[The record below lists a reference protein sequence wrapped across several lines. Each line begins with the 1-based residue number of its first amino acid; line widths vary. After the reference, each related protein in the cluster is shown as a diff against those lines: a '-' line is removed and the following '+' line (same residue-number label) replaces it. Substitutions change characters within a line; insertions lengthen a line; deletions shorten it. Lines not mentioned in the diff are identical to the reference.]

1 MKILVVSPYR
11 GIGDLIFHLPLFRY
25 LSKRFKTKVN
35 IITVHNTKA
44 KYILKKEKTIS
55 KIIYGDFNR
64 QQILKKIVNLTSKIN
79 QFKSDLTVLTAP
91 SKRLKA
97 SLIIS
102 NAKKKIYFSKLNEK
116 DLSKYIYK
124 ETKKKFQISKLT
136 KNYKLSLN
144 IRSNKNNKKNV
155 FLNIDS
161 FHNQNNWGQENYLKL
176 ISGLLKKKYKLFINF
191 SPRNK
196 KKFYLILKK
205 LNNKSKVNF
214 TYNRNFNEVLKIIQ
228 RCNYIIGNESGPIC
242 IGAALRKKVLSI
254 YNPLTTPKSSK
265 IIYKKIKYIN
275 SRNTSSKTIHKKIL
289 KFLN

>member
-1 MKILVVSPYR
+1 MKILVISAYR

-25 LSKRFKTKVN
+25 LSKKYKTKIN
-35 IITVHNTKA
+35 LITVHNTKA
-44 KYILKKEKTIS
+44 KYILKKEETIS

-64 QQILKKIVNLTSKIN
+64 QQILKKIINLTSEIN
-79 QFKSDLTVLTAP
+79 KFKSDLAVLTAP
-91 SKRLKA
+91 SKRLRA

-116 DLSKYIYK
+116 DLSKYVYK
-124 ETKKKFQISKLT
+124 ETKKQFQISKLE
-136 KNYKLSLN
+136 KNYKLNLN
-144 IRSNKNNKKNV
+144 ISSNKNNKKNI

-161 FHNQNNWGQENYLKL
+161 FHNQNNWGQKNYLKL
-176 ISGLLKKKYKLFINF
+176 ISGLLKKNYKLFINF

-196 KKFYLILKK
+196 KKFNLILKK

-214 TYNRNFNEVLKIIQ
+214 TYNKNFNEVLKIIQ

-275 SRNTSSKTIHKKIL
+275 SRNVNSKSIQKKIL